1 MGQHQLLTDASEDDM
16 VLADV
21 GAAAQRRETDR
32 TGRTWPG
39 DAVAP
44 ARCYLVEF
52 YAPRPGGGAAE
63 RQRRAGR
70 SIDLGAMVHLHD
82 FEVPIGPEP
91 ACHLINEAEQE

>member
-1 MGQHQLLTDASEDDM
+1 MGQHQLLADAGEDDM

-21 GAAAQRRETDR
+21 VAAAQRGETDR
-32 TGRTWPG
+32 TGRAWPG

-44 ARCYLVEF
+44 ARCHLVEF
-52 YAPRPGGGAAE
+52 YAPCPGGGAAE

-70 SIDLGAMVHLHD
+70 SIDLGAMMHLDD

-91 ACHLINEAEQE
+91 ARYLVDEAE